1 MILRQRLNLMIIKL
15 VHCNHRWINYLR
27 SGFKVNQIAPRPHD
41 LNHTIQVN
49 QHERVR
55 ADQIGTVRD
64 QIDGPGL
71 VITYSPPSSPR
82 WRHRHGRVLLRRKSS
97 DDLSPKTI
105 GRLAQHE

>member
-1 MILRQRLNLMIIKL
+1 MIIEP

-27 SGFKVNQIAPRPHD
+27 SGFKVKQIAPHPHD

-55 ADQIGTVRD
+55 ADQIGTIRD

-71 VITYSPPSSPR
+71 VITYFPPSSPR
-82 WRHRHGRVLLRRKSS
+82 RRHRHGRMLLRRKSS
-97 DDLSPKTI
+97 SDPSPKTI
-105 GRLAQHE
+105 VHLAQHE

>member
-1 MILRQRLNLMIIKL
+1 MILRQRLNLRIIEP

-71 VITYSPPSSPR
+71 VITYSPPELTTVAPSPR
-82 WRHRHGRVLLRRKSS
+82 SRASPTKIIRRSE
-97 DDLSPKTI
+97 P
-105 GRLAQHE
+105 